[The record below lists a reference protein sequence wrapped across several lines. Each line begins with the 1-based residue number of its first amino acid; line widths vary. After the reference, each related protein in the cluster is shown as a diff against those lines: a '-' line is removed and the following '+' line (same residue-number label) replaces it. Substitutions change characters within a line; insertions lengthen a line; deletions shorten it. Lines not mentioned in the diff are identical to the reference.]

1 MRFGLVPVQ
10 SLPRFDA
17 QLQEGLLT
25 EVLGLDMLWVQEHHS
40 AGAVKG

>member
-17 QLQEGLLT
+17 KVRQGLLT
-25 EVLGLDMLWVQEHHS
+25 EVLGLDMLLVQEHHS
-40 AGAVKG
+40 ADAM

>member
-17 QLQEGLLT
+17 KLQQGLLT
-25 EVLGLDMLWVQEHHS
+25 EVLGLDMLRVQEHRS
-40 AGAVKG
+40 AGAM